1 MKPKELST
9 PIYELLCSLQRPPA
23 ELHKCKTIYQAVRAS
38 RKLRWRLPINRF
50 SAVCSWA
57 TCVLVAHDQC
67 RKHLTRLIAN
77 ELEGERWVMT
87 IASAVNPLTQELDR
101 LDANRTKKTV
111 KDRTRT
117 FLQHRDAAVRAL
129 KEARTH
135 LAAIECKPS
144 IQKLIDHSEYELLH
158 AAIDDLARDQHG
170 HHQAQIELARRQLE
184 DEGVPTQHQ
193 WAELINRGLYFQ
205 ENPIPNLD
213 FVIQAAIVFAAEAEA
228 PEVDR
233 HSVLGQFLRNLYKE
247 LEDTAIGNV
256 RIAFLCHAANALFD
270 QAVDKAQVRRL
281 VKDIAE
287 EIAARNERL
296 EAVGLGKEWAKSFL
310 QELRG
315 DTSLQGERSLQSSQ
329 VLSSG
334 RETFKQSRQVSGR
347 SEKVQNESTSA
358 HPVRRNSRPSTAG
371 KSPASA
377 RSSSANRKKP

>member
-23 ELHKCKTIYQAVRAS
+23 ELHKCKTIYEAVRAS

-57 TCVLVAHDQC
+57 TYVLVADDQC
-67 RKHLTRLIAN
+67 RKHLTKLIAN
-77 ELEGERWVMT
+77 ELEGERWVTT
-87 IASAVNPLTQELDR
+87 IASAVNPVIQELDR

-129 KEARTH
+129 QEARTH

-144 IQKLIDHSEYELLH
+144 IQKLLDHSEYELLH
-158 AAIDDLARDQHG
+158 AAIDELARDQHG
-170 HHQAQIELARRQLE
+170 RHQAGVELARRQLE
-184 DEGVPTQHQ
+184 EEGVPTRHQ
-193 WAELINRGLYFQ
+193 WAELINRGVYFQ

-213 FVIQAAIVFAAEAEA
+213 FVIQAAIIFAAETEA
-228 PEVDR
+228 PGVDR
-233 HSVLGQFLRNLYKE
+233 HSVRGQFLRSLYE
-247 LEDTAIGNV
+247 DLEGTAIGNV
-256 RIAFLCHAANALFD
+256 RIAFLCNAANAVFAE
-270 QAVDKAQVRRL
+270 AVDKAQVRRL

-287 EIAARNERL
+287 AIATQNEKL
-296 EAVGLGKEWAKSFL
+296 EAIGLGKEWAESFL

-315 DTSLQGERSLQSSQ
+315 DTSLQGERSSQSSQ
-329 VLSSG
+329 APSSG
-334 RETFKQSRQVSGR
+334 LETFKQSRKVSGR
-347 SEKVQNESTSA
+347 SEKVQHESPSA
-358 HPVRRNSRPSTAG
+358 HPARRSSRTSTAS
-371 KSPASA
+371 KSRASA